1 MELGS
6 PGANFSES
14 VHTACAEGTEWTQ
27 PIHND
32 KEVSVLLSDISG
44 YNALTE
50 GMEASEVG
58 HLLNEYFGLMAKAVY
73 QYKQTLEQ
81 QIASACIGNR
91 LIAAFGS
98 PQPLSDHAWIAL
110 QTALEMCRRLDEY
123 NHSRLVAKKP
133 AIRIGIGIHSDQISG
148 NQIGQTNGLDFMAI
162 GAGVYIGYRLEGIC
176 KQYGCQIVISE
187 NTYRQ
192 CADRIWVRE
201 LDLIRLRGNNYPLA
215 IYEFLGLK
223 SDPISEQKQQV
234 INHYYKGREYY
245 LNRKFAIAMG
255 EFASVMEIDSNDK
268 AAAIQLKRCQHWLK
282 SPPPE
287 NEVWDGAWSLS

>member
-1 MELGS
+1 MELSS
-6 PGANFSES
+6 PGANFSEQE
-14 VHTACAEGTEWTQ
+14 AWTQ
-27 PIHND
+27 STHKD

-50 GMEASEVG
+50 DMDASDVG
-58 HLLNEYFGLMAKAVY
+58 DLINDYFALMAKAIY
-73 QYKQTLEQ
+73 QYRQTLAQ
-81 QIASACIGNR
+81 QISSACIGNR
-91 LIAAFGS
+91 LIAVFGS
-98 PQPLSDHAWIAL
+98 PQPLADHAWIAL
-110 QTALEMCRRLDEY
+110 QTAIEMCRQLDEW
-123 NHSRLVAKKP
+123 NKSRLPAKKP
-133 AIRIGIGIHSDQISG
+133 AIKIGIGIHSDQIPG
-148 NQIGQTNGLDFMAI
+148 NQIGQNNGFDFMAM

-192 CADRIWVRE
+192 CADQIWVRE
-201 LDLIRLRGNNYPLA
+201 LDLIRLRANNHPFA

-223 SDPISEQKQQV
+223 SDPISDQKQQV
-234 INHYYKGREYY
+234 LNHYYKGREYY

-282 SPPPE
+282 SPPSE
-287 NEVWDGAWSLS
+287 NELWDGAWLLS